1 MFKTPKKWKLFAPE
15 SFDLNGETKTSK
27 TRKKT
32 CCFFR
37 TSMSLS
43 NLNLELFTQN
53 TWQNS
58 EPTKFLPHM
67 VMFLMVNSHRKKN
80 ISNQSKEVQEE
91 IPQCCPFQNKLQ
103 KGSSLFQ
110 KYKSPQ
116 QTNPNSKKQILPK
129 QPEIPWFSWF
139 IYPWHRWFLLN
150 HKPPANSFQIPMDA
164 SFKIHGAINFL
175 LPFLSDKKEIL
186 RVGFGIPTKS

>member
-1 MFKTPKKWKLFAPE
+1 
-15 SFDLNGETKTSK
+15 
-27 TRKKT
+27 
-32 CCFFR
+32 
-37 TSMSLS
+37 
-43 NLNLELFTQN
+43 
-53 TWQNS
+53 
-58 EPTKFLPHM
+58 
-67 VMFLMVNSHRKKN
+67 MFLMVNSHRKKN

-91 IPQCCPFQNKLQ
+91 IPQCFPFQNKMQ
-103 KGSSLFQ
+103 KGSILFQ

-164 SFKIHGAINFL
+164 SFKIHGAISFFIRQKRNPTGGFWNTHKIL
-175 LPFLSDKKEIL
+175 TSWWLNQPIWKICSSKWIMKPQVGVKIKNTPPKFNMEPENHPLEKEKYLPNLHFW
-186 RVGFGIPTKS
+186 VPC